1 MRRLADPRAEVRIT
15 RLIAAALINA
25 WQAISRVHATRLATT
40 SLPVLAAVALSACG
54 LLPTQPAAPIVEH
67 SYIPLPAE
75 TETEAPE
82 TEEPASTPAVP
93 EPASAPKFAPK
104 PKRKIVK
111 PKPPE
116 PPPPP
121 PPPPEPP
128 EPPQIISTRL
138 MQHEQLHGL
147 LDAEVQRPDGK
158 VVGRAVDMYVDASSK
173 PKLLMVNLAGF
184 MGVGDRKVNFPWSA
198 FKFTPN
204 SKTPITFASPA
215 PAAKG
220 KSADPVPKPL
230 PVNETPPNLLQL
242 VDSTVAQKNGAR
254 IGHVVDVLVDAQG
267 EPQALVLDL
276 STSLAEDKR
285 HIAANWGD
293 LHVVMR
299 NKQETLQIDFN
310 EAQLKASSTYATD
323 QPIKI
328 VSPVV
333 SAPASA
339 TSAASAPVAASG
351 ASAPATASAASGDR
365 RPQRHPRPRPLRQ
378 RLQRRRHQRRRPRR
392 PRRRYR
398 RTVRRRPVRS
408 RRSTR
413 RRGRVSP
420 GERQRITTSINE
432 SQHGNCTQSARA
444 RLAELLRRQRAD
456 RLRPLHR
463 VVPRGQ

>member
-1 MRRLADPRAEVRIT
+1 MTGGSPHRGDASSNGQAAHGRASVACGGPQTLVLTIT
-15 RLIAAALINA
+15 RLIATALVHA
-25 WQAISRVHATRLATT
+25 WQAVSRVRATRLTTT
-40 SLPVLAAVALSACG
+40 SLPVLAAVTLSACG
-54 LLPTQPAAPIVEH
+54 LLPTQPAAPIIEH

-75 TETEAPE
+75 IETEAPE
-82 TEEPASTPAVP
+82 TEEPASAPAVP
-93 EPASAPKFAPK
+93 EPASAPRPAPAPK
-104 PKRKIVK
+104 PKCKIVK

-116 PPPPP
+116 PPEP
-121 PPPPEPP
+121 PP

-204 SKTPITFASPA
+204 SKTPITFALPV

-230 PVNETPPNLLQL
+230 PVNETPPSLLQL

-254 IGHVVDVLVDAQG
+254 IGRVVDVLVDAQG

-310 EAQLKASSTYATD
+310 EAQLKASPTYVAD

-339 TSAASAPVAASG
+339 ASAPVAASVQLHLRPRQRQLRG
-351 ASAPATASAASGDR
+351 HR
-365 RPQRHPRPRPLRQ
+365 RQRRHRRPRPLRQ
-378 RLQRRRHQRRRPRR
+378 RLQQRIRW

-398 RTVRRRPVRS
+398 RPT
-408 RRSTR
+408 
-413 RRGRVSP
+413 G
-420 GERQRITTSINE
+420 TTASG
-432 SQHGNCTQSARA
+432 SVAPQHPSSGT
-444 RLAELLRRQRAD
+444 RLAR
-456 RLRPLHR
+456 
-463 VVPRGQ
+463 